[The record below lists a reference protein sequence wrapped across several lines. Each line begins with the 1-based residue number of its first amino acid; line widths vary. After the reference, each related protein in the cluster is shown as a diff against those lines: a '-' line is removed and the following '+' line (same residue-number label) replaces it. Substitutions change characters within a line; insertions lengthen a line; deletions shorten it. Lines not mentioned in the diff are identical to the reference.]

1 MAVPWVQ
8 ILKWVPAIVDV
19 SRDLLKRS
27 RQMPPQQSL
36 VRATDRTDTAS
47 RVTALEENERRQAE
61 LVNRMAEQIAQL
73 SSAVVMLH
81 RQIRWLGGALAALL
95 LVVVVLFSLTR

>member
-27 RQMPPQQSL
+27 RQIPPQQAL
-36 VRATDRTDTAS
+36 VRATDTSDTSA
-47 RVTALEENERRQAE
+47 RLAALEENERRQAE

-73 SSAVVMLH
+73 SGAVVSLH
-81 RQIRWLGGALAALL
+81 RQLRWMTGGTVALL
-95 LVVVVLFSLTR
+95 VLVIVLFSLNR